1 MATQND
7 STAAGGFGRVSRTAG
22 TVFRYLLLAA
32 TLFGLVVMTILLV
45 YVANDAFQPL
55 TADTGWH
62 LTYLATLLAPALAVG
77 AYLYRA
83 NVEALQTGALAVGL
97 LVVSLL
103 FSGGAALLLVD
114 VVAPLELFAVA
125 VAVLA
130 PMAVVVAVVS
140 RDRALSFTVQF
151 ATTTAAFYV
160 SLFGLP
166 GPIGS
171 LLDLPLV
178 VPSLVDVVLYAP
190 YAPDPW
196 LAVTLVV
203 GGPVALAGSR
213 FVAADRGRQTEAT
226 VAAAV
231 LVGIA
236 LRALVGPLLGVDS
249 MPATV
254 VAAVGIAP
262 PAVYAAGVGVNREH
276 ERLGLLLPAVVI
288 AGTGVGV
295 LATDALGF
303 AGPDSWVTWAFL
315 TSPHSRFAEQAGF
328 YPAIAGSIMLMLAVA
343 VLAFPVG
350 VGAAV
355 YLEEYAPE
363 NRFKRVVDVNISNLA
378 GVPSVVYGLLGLGIF
393 VTYLGRSAG
402 TILVGGATLGLLILP
417 IVIISA
423 REAIRSVPR
432 TSGTPPTAWARPAGR
447 PSRTSCYRGRSR
459 ASSPEQFSR
468 SAAPSGDRTA
478 HHDRCTEREVRGAHS
493 TRRGR
498 QRDAPPGVRVVQPL
512 RGRGVLPEGRAGRRR
527 GAGRHPARDELRRHR
542 PQKQVPDR
550 RVSTQ

>member
-236 LRALVGPLLGVDS
+236 LGALVGPLLGVDS

-423 REAIRSVPR
+423 REAIRSVPQDVR
-432 TSGTPPTAWARPAGR
+432 NASYGMGATRWQTVKNVVLPRSFSGILTGTILALGRAIGETAPLIMIGAPNVKFAAPTALGEAASAMPLQVYAWSSLYAGEEFYQKVVPAG
-447 PSRTSCYRGRSR
+447 
-459 ASSPEQFSR
+459 
-468 SAAPSGDRTA
+468 
-478 HHDRCTEREVRGAHS
+478 
-493 TRRGR
+493 
-498 QRDAPPGVRVVQPL
+498 VVVLVVILLAMNSVAIVL
-512 RGRGVLPEGRAGRRR
+512 RN
-527 GAGRHPARDELRRHR
+527 
-542 PQKQVPDR
+542 KYQVGE
-550 RVSTQ
+550 

>member
-7 STAAGGFGRVSRTAG
+7 SSTAAGGFGRVSRTAG
-22 TVFRYLLLAA
+22 LLFRYLLLAA
-32 TLFGLVVMTILLV
+32 TLFGLVVMTVLLL

-62 LTYLATLLAPALAVG
+62 LTYLATLLAPAFAVG
-77 AYLYRA
+77 AHLYRTNA
-83 NVEALQTGALAVGL
+83 EALQTGALAVGL
-97 LVVSLL
+97 VVVSLL

-114 VVAPLELFAVA
+114 VVVPLELFAVA

-140 RDRALSFTVQF
+140 RDRALSFTAQF
-151 ATTTAAFYV
+151 ATTVAAFYI

-166 GPIGS
+166 GPLES
-171 LLDLPLV
+171 LLGLPSV
-178 VPSLVDVVLYAP
+178 VPSLVDAVLYAP

-203 GGPVALAGSR
+203 GGSVALAGSR
-213 FVAADRGRQTEAT
+213 FVAADRGRRTQAT
-226 VAAAV
+226 VAGAV

-236 LRALVGPLLGVDS
+236 LGAFVGPLLGVDP

-262 PAVYAAGVGVNREH
+262 PAVYATGVAANREH
-276 ERLGLLLPAVVI
+276 ERIGLLLPAVVI
-288 AGTGVGV
+288 AGTGLGA

-328 YPAIAGSIMLMLAVA
+328 YPAIAGSILLMLAVA

-423 REAIRSVPR
+423 REAIRSVPNDVR
-432 TSGTPPTAWARPAGR
+432 NASYGMGATRWQTVKNVVLPRSFSGILTGTILALGRAIGETAPLIMIGAPNVKFAAPTALGEAASAMPLQVYAWSSLYAGEEFYQKVVPAG
-447 PSRTSCYRGRSR
+447 
-459 ASSPEQFSR
+459 
-468 SAAPSGDRTA
+468 
-478 HHDRCTEREVRGAHS
+478 
-493 TRRGR
+493 
-498 QRDAPPGVRVVQPL
+498 VVVLVVILLAMNSVAIVL
-512 RGRGVLPEGRAGRRR
+512 RNKYQTGE
-527 GAGRHPARDELRRHR
+527 
-542 PQKQVPDR
+542 
-550 RVSTQ
+550 